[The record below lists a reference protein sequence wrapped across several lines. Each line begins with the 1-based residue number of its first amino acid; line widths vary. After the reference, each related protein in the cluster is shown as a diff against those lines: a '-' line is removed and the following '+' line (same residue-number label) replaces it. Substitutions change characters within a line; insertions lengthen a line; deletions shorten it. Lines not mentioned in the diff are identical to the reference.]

1 MSAARGVLPGRAAAS
16 PLAGPGVPL
25 GRPPRGT
32 CSPLPSP
39 YSVRQ
44 EQLPGVW
51 EKRPSGEDPANPD
64 PLTSREAPGPGQGR
78 PAEKRRA
85 GGRAPPRLFREKVS
99 AGAAPPAGGFLTRL
113 GDPGLPFKAP
123 LGIPLTPACQVHYC
137 KTGRKTTLFSFISLR
152 M

>member
-113 GDPGLPFKAP
+113 GDPGLPFAP

-137 KTGRKTTLFSFISLR
+137 KTGRKTTFFSFISLR